1 MEFFRHEYWRGSPF
15 PSPGDVP
22 NPEIEPES
30 PALQA
35 DSSPSKSPGKS
46 KMKAFCKW
54 RRLRA
59 PELCSIAVLGD
70 EPGYAENLNILK
82 WAPAG
87 LPQGGKGARSEEN
100 WEEKM

>member
-1 MEFFRHEYWRGSPF
+1 
-15 PSPGDVP
+15 
-22 NPEIEPES
+22 
-30 PALQA
+30 
-35 DSSPSKSPGKS
+35 
-46 KMKAFCKW
+46 MKAFCKW

-87 LPQGGKGARSEEN
+87 LPQGGKGVRSEEN